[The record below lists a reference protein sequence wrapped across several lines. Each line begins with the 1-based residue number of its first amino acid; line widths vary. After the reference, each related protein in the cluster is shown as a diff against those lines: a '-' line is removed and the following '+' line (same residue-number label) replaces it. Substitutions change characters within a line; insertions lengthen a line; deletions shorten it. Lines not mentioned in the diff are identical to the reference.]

1 MPLAIQKLKAGQLPL
16 TVTLDD
22 SMSMMPA
29 MKLSKFEQVVVG
41 ARVSKSG
48 NAMPQSGDLQVLSAP
63 IDVRRTEPVVLSID
77 QVVP

>member
-1 MPLAIQKLKAGQLPL
+1 
-16 TVTLDD
+16 VTLDD

-29 MKLSKFEQVVVG
+29 MKLSKFPEVVVG

-48 NAMPQSGDLQVLSAP
+48 NAMPQSGDLQTLSQP
-63 IDVRRTEPVVLSID
+63 LDSHRSEPVALTID